1 MRSLSFTRLKLTT
14 LSILFLTCFCTPLPA
29 QDMFPEAGEV
39 FRDDVIPRIDIIIPE
54 TSLASIFA
62 PGNEESDY
70 LWQATFIFDNGTIRD
85 TLDNVGFRLRGN
97 TSRYSA
103 KKSFKVSF
111 NTYEPG
117 RKYYGLEKMNLNG
130 EHNDPTIMRSK
141 TCWDLVR
148 EMEIPGS
155 RSNHIQLYVNGDY
168 FGIYINVEHIDEEF
182 VDLRF
187 GTESGNLYKCLWP
200 ADMNYLGQDP
210 DDYKFMVGNRRAYDL
225 LTNTEEDNYSDL
237 AHLIDVLNNTPAA
250 ELPCELEPIFN
261 VEGFLKAA
269 AFDVLSGNW
278 DGPLFN
284 KNNFYLYNDPITGK
298 FHYIPYDLDN
308 TFGIDWFNEDWA
320 SRNIYFWANENQ
332 PRPLYWN
339 ILAVPKYRA
348 LFTYH
353 MRMFLDNQYNPS
365 AVLPRIDELKE
376 MINAFVPSDPFY
388 SLDYGFTFDHFN
400 DAYVGGIP
408 FNHTGDG
415 LKPFIEDRH
424 YWSEIQIDGDIPPL
438 VFDIKNN
445 YPGFGQNILVT
456 AEVVDF
462 SPVSVVEVCYFVNSP
477 PYSCSTMYDDGLHND
492 GQAGD
497 GIYGGYI
504 PAVEAAAIIEYYIK
518 AVDDSSW
525 ESQFPLCG
533 NKTII
538 FGAAPLPIYINE
550 AMAKNE
556 STITDDAGEFE
567 DWVEL
572 YYAGSEPLFLGDKYL
587 SDNPDNP
594 TKWKFNNTMIYPNQF
609 RVVWLDNDVDEGLY
623 HANFKL
629 SSAGEFI
636 GIFHNEA
643 HGHSLINGFE
653 FGIQTADI
661 SYGRIPD
668 GTGLLVLMDPTPG
681 ASNTPAATVEPV
693 KDIKTI
699 IQPNPFKDQFLVSF
713 EDQINRRIRWKLT
726 DALGKETIRSA
737 SWLST
742 NSFPI
747 RTDNQESGIYFLT
760 VETEIGE
767 VIIKKV
773 VLME

>member
-1 MRSLSFTRLKLTT
+1 V
-14 LSILFLTCFCTPLPA
+14 ILF
-29 QDMFPEAGEV
+29 
-39 FRDDVIPRIDIIIPE
+39 
-54 TSLASIFA
+54 
-62 PGNEESDY
+62 
-70 LWQATFIFDNGTIRD
+70 IRWI
-85 TLDNVGFRLRGN
+85 T
-97 TSRYSA
+97 
-103 KKSFKVSF
+103 VS
-111 NTYEPG
+111 
-117 RKYYGLEKMNLNG
+117 
-130 EHNDPTIMRSK
+130 H
-141 TCWDLVR
+141 
-148 EMEIPGS
+148 
-155 RSNHIQLYVNGDY
+155 
-168 FGIYINVEHIDEEF
+168 
-182 VDLRF
+182 
-187 GTESGNLYKCLWP
+187 
-200 ADMNYLGQDP
+200 
-210 DDYKFMVGNRRAYDL
+210 
-225 LTNTEEDNYSDL
+225 
-237 AHLIDVLNNTPAA
+237 
-250 ELPCELEPIFN
+250 
-261 VEGFLKAA
+261 
-269 AFDVLSGNW
+269 
-278 DGPLFN
+278 
-284 KNNFYLYNDPITGK
+284 
-298 FHYIPYDLDN
+298 
-308 TFGIDWFNEDWA
+308 
-320 SRNIYFWANENQ
+320 
-332 PRPLYWN
+332 
-339 ILAVPKYRA
+339 
-348 LFTYH
+348 
-353 MRMFLDNQYNPS
+353 
-365 AVLPRIDELKE
+365 
-376 MINAFVPSDPFY
+376 
-388 SLDYGFTFDHFN
+388 FDHFN

-438 VFDIKNN
+438 VFDIKND

-693 KDIKTI
+693 NDIKTI